1 MHMSDTT
8 KIEINGIEIDK
19 TKADILLRW
28 LILTEKN
35 NIKTKEKS
43 YPQMVTAIQ
52 KKIEEVA
59 QCY

>member
-1 MHMSDTT
+1 MSDST

-19 TKADILLRW
+19 TKANELLRW

-35 NIKTKEKS
+35 NIKTKGKS
-43 YPQMVTAIQ
+43 YQQMVTAIQ
-52 KKIEEVA
+52 KKIEEVV